1 MNESKEKKRPLNLPM
16 LIIAIIIGAGLL
28 DQFDSGEM
36 RFEKPALAIVYAIG
50 FAIAVYVLV
59 SGFRKGR

>member
-1 MNESKEKKRPLNLPM
+1 MSGSTEKKRSLNLPM
-16 LIIAIIIGAGLL
+16 LIIAMIIGGGLL
-28 DQFDSGEM
+28 DQFHADEM
-36 RFEKPALAIVYAIG
+36 RFEKPALAFVYAVG